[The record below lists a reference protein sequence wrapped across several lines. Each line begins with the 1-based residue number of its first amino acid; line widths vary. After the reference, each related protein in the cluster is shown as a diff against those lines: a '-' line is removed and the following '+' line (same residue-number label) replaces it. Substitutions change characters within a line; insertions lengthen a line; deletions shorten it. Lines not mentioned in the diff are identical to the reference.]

1 MNRSMWL
8 SMLYG
13 SAAAALVGSLAGMG
27 CVVALQSFSAS
38 PFSLTDGAWLGT
50 SFAFPIGG
58 VIGLSSA
65 INRRDKAVRSDAVMP
80 KAQRP

>member
-13 SAAAALVGSLAGMG
+13 SAAAALVGSLAGIG
-27 CVVALQSFSAS
+27 CVVALRAFSDS

-58 VIGLSSA
+58 VIGLSAALS
-65 INRRDKAVRSDAVMP
+65 RREKGVGSDAV
-80 KAQRP
+80 RP